1 MKGEGE
7 GKNRN
12 FGRRRIF
19 GKAKMC
25 GDIWG
30 SYRKIEVRRG
40 EGKRVDERAEF
51 SAWLGL
57 PVLG

>member
-1 MKGEGE
+1 MKGGEE

-30 SYRKIEVRRG
+30 SYRKIEVREGRG
-40 EGKRVDERAEF
+40 RKK
-51 SAWLGL
+51 SGL